1 MSNLIDRRT
10 LLQATG
16 ASVVAGSVKVAQ
28 AAPTTGQTG
37 VATDDLIVRKIP
49 KGEDV
54 LPAIGLGTF
63 ITFDLVPGARR
74 DHLLEVTRRFWAAGG
89 RVIDTSPLYGMAEVN
104 VGQFASVLGINDK
117 MFVSNKVWATG
128 EYLADDRQAED
139 SLRLSRE
146 RLWRD
151 KIDLMLCHSLV
162 NVDIVVPLMHAWKK
176 EGRIRFLGV
185 THYEL
190 PYFEALA
197 QWVEKGNL
205 DVVQVHYSIATRQA
219 EERII
224 PAAADRGMAVA
235 INMPLEKA
243 RLHKLVEGRP
253 LPDFAKEFG
262 AETWSAFFL
271 KWVISNPAVTVA
283 LPATT
288 NPDHLTENVAAMRGL
303 LVWGFLCQGASRDL
317 VVLCIPFF
325 CSTRAAMR
333 QRETAGTDRSAG
345 AQPPP
350 GRRGRRT
357 GSPRRG
363 GGRPDRRS
371 PSRAAGPGD
380 GMKEAAN

>member
-1 MSNLIDRRT
+1 MSEAQMSNLIDRRT
-10 LLQATG
+10 LIQATG

-28 AAPTTGQTG
+28 AAPTTGQNK

-104 VGQFASVLGINDK
+104 IGQFATALGINDK

-128 EYLADDRQAED
+128 EYLADDRQGED

-162 NVDIVVPLMHAWKK
+162 NVDVMVPLMHAWKK
-176 EGRIRFLGV
+176 EGRIRYLGV

-288 NPDHLTENVAAMRGL
+288 NPDHLTENVAAMRGRL
-303 LVWGFLCQGASRDL
+303 PD
-317 VVLCIPFF
+317 
-325 CSTRAAMR
+325 AAMR
-333 QRETAGTDRSAG
+333 KRMVSYMETIPGFATLGNMPWYPGKNYLGVIAQGQAAIRS
-345 AQPPP
+345 
-350 GRRGRRT
+350 RG
-357 GSPRRG
+357 
-363 GGRPDRRS
+363 
-371 PSRAAGPGD
+371 
-380 GMKEAAN
+380 

>member
-1 MSNLIDRRT
+1 MNKMSREYSQIARPSPSQTSELIDRRT
-10 LLQATG
+10 LIKATG
-16 ASVVAGSVKVAQ
+16 ASVVAGLVGVAQ
-28 AAPTTGQTG
+28 AGRTTEAAQAVPTTRPGG
-37 VATDDLIVRKIP
+37 VARDDLIVRKIP

-63 ITFDLVPGARR
+63 MTFDLLPGARR
-74 DHLLEVTRRFWAAGG
+74 DDLLEVTRRFWAAGG
-89 RVIDTSPLYGMAEVN
+89 RVFDTSPLYGMAEVN
-104 VGQFASVLGINDK
+104 VGQFASALSINDK
-117 MFVSNKVWATG
+117 MFVSNKLWATG
-128 EYLADDRQAED
+128 EFLADDRQGED

-162 NVDIVVPLMHAWKK
+162 NVDIMVPLMHAWKK
-176 EGRIRFLGV
+176 EGRIRYLGV

-224 PAAADRGMAVA
+224 PAAADRGTAVA
-235 INMPLEKA
+235 VNMPLEKA

-262 AETWSAFFL
+262 ATTWSSFFL
-271 KWVISNPAVTVA
+271 KWVISNPAVTMA

-288 NPDHLTENVAAMRGL
+288 NPDHVVENVAAMRGPL
-303 LVWGFLCQGASRDL
+303 PDSAMRKRMVAYMETVPGFATL
-317 VVLCIPFF
+317 
-325 CSTRAAMR
+325 AAM
-333 QRETAGTDRSAG
+333 
-345 AQPPP
+345 PWYP
-350 GRRGRRT
+350 GKTFRGVIALGQAAIRGR
-357 GSPRRG
+357 G
-363 GGRPDRRS
+363 
-371 PSRAAGPGD
+371 
-380 GMKEAAN
+380 

>member
-1 MSNLIDRRT
+1 MSDPIDRRT
-10 LLQATG
+10 LIQG
-16 ASVVAGSVKVAQ
+16 AGAGVVAGPMRAAQ
-28 AAPTTGQTG
+28 AAPVAGQS
-37 VATDDLIVRKIP
+37 ATPENDLIVRKIP

-63 ITFDLVPGARR
+63 MTFDLIPGARR

-89 RVIDTSPLYGMAEVN
+89 RVFDTSPLYGMAEVN
-104 VGQFASVLGINDK
+104 VGQFASALDISDK
-117 MFVSNKVWATG
+117 MFVSNKLWATG
-128 EYLADDRQAED
+128 EYLADDRQGED

-162 NVDIVVPLMHAWKK
+162 NVDIMVPLMHAWKK
-176 EGRIRFLGV
+176 EGRIRYLGA

-224 PAAADRGMAVA
+224 PAAVDRGTAIAV
-235 INMPLEKA
+235 NMPLEKA

-253 LPDFAKEFG
+253 LPGFAKEFR
-262 AETWSAFFL
+262 AETWSSFFL
-271 KWVISNPAVTVA
+271 KWVISNPAITVA

-288 NPDHLTENVAAMRGL
+288 NPDHLSENVAAMRGPL
-303 LVWGFLCQGASRDL
+303 PD
-317 VVLCIPFF
+317 
-325 CSTRAAMR
+325 AAMR
-333 QRETAGTDRSAG
+333 KRMVAHMETVPGFATVGDMPWYPGKTFPGVIAQGQAAIRS
-345 AQPPP
+345 
-350 GRRGRRT
+350 RG
-357 GSPRRG
+357 
-363 GGRPDRRS
+363 
-371 PSRAAGPGD
+371 
-380 GMKEAAN
+380 

>member
-1 MSNLIDRRT
+1 MSDLVDRRA
-10 LLQATG
+10 LIQAAG
-16 ASVVAGSVKVAQ
+16 AGVVAGSMRVAQ
-28 AAPTTGQTG
+28 AAPNTGRGG
-37 VATDDLIVRKIP
+37 VAAEDLIVRKIP

-63 ITFDLVPGARR
+63 ITFDLLPGARR

-104 VGQFASVLGINDK
+104 IGHFASSLGIADK

-128 EYLADDRQAED
+128 EYLADDRQAEG

-162 NVDIVVPLMHAWKK
+162 NVDIAAPLMHAWKT
-176 EGRIRFLGV
+176 EGRIRYFGV

-224 PAAADRGMAVA
+224 PTAADRGTAVA

-253 LPDFAKEFG
+253 LPDFAKEFE

-288 NPDHLTENVAAMRGL
+288 NPDHLMENVAAMRGRL
-303 LVWGFLCQGASRDL
+303 PD
-317 VVLCIPFF
+317 
-325 CSTRAAMR
+325 AAMR
-333 QRETAGTDRSAG
+333 KRMVSYMETIPGFGTIGDMPWYPEKNYIG
-345 AQPPP
+345 VIAQ
-350 GRRGRRT
+350 GQTAIRNRG
-357 GSPRRG
+357 
-363 GGRPDRRS
+363 
-371 PSRAAGPGD
+371 
-380 GMKEAAN
+380 

>member
-1 MSNLIDRRT
+1 
-10 LLQATG
+10 
-16 ASVVAGSVKVAQ
+16 
-28 AAPTTGQTG
+28 
-37 VATDDLIVRKIP
+37 
-49 KGEDV
+49 
-54 LPAIGLGTF
+54 
-63 ITFDLVPGARR
+63 
-74 DHLLEVTRRFWAAGG
+74 
-89 RVIDTSPLYGMAEVN
+89 MAEVN
-104 VGQFASVLGINDK
+104 VGQCASALGINDK

-162 NVDIVVPLMHAWKK
+162 NVDVMVPLLQAWKK
-176 EGRIRFLGV
+176 EGRIRYLGV

-197 QWVEKGNL
+197 EWVEKGNL

-224 PAAADRGMAVA
+224 PAAVDRGTAVA
-235 INMPLEKA
+235 VNMPLEKA

-271 KWVISNPAVTVA
+271 KWVISNPAITVA

-288 NPDHLTENVAAMRGL
+288 NPDHLLENMAAMRGL
-303 LVWGFLCQGASRDL
+303 LPD
-317 VVLCIPFF
+317 
-325 CSTRAAMR
+325 AAMR
-333 QRETAGTDRSAG
+333 KRMVAYMETIPGFATAGTMPWYPGKSYRG
-345 AQPPP
+345 VIAQ
-350 GRRGRRT
+350 GQAAIRNRG
-357 GSPRRG
+357 
-363 GGRPDRRS
+363 
-371 PSRAAGPGD
+371 
-380 GMKEAAN
+380 

>member
-1 MSNLIDRRT
+1 MTDLIDRRT
-10 LLQATG
+10 LFKAAG
-16 ASVVAGSVKVAQ
+16 AGVVAGSVRVAQ
-28 AAPTTGQTG
+28 ADPTHPITGQSG
-37 VATDDLIVRKIP
+37 VAADDLIVRKIL
-49 KGEDV
+49 KGEDM

-89 RVIDTSPLYGMAEVN
+89 RVFDTSPLYGMAEVN
-104 VGQFASVLGINDK
+104 VGQFASALGINDK

-162 NVDIVVPLMHAWKK
+162 NVDVMVPLMHAWKK
-176 EGRIRFLGV
+176 EGRIRYLGV

-197 QWVEKGNL
+197 QWVEKGDL
-205 DVVQVHYSIATRQA
+205 DVVQVDYSIATRQA

-224 PAAADRGMAVA
+224 PAAVDRGTAVA
-235 INMPLEKA
+235 VNMPLEKA

-253 LPDFAKEFG
+253 LPGFAKEFG

-271 KWVISNPAVTVA
+271 KWVISNPAITVA

-288 NPDHLTENVAAMRGL
+288 NPDHLLENVAAMRGPL
-303 LVWGFLCQGASRDL
+303 PD
-317 VVLCIPFF
+317 
-325 CSTRAAMR
+325 AAMR
-333 QRETAGTDRSAG
+333 KRMVAYMETIPGFATLGTMPWYPGKSYPGVIAQGQAAIRS
-345 AQPPP
+345 
-350 GRRGRRT
+350 RG
-357 GSPRRG
+357 
-363 GGRPDRRS
+363 
-371 PSRAAGPGD
+371 
-380 GMKEAAN
+380 